1 MVRRWNPLGTRQ
13 QADFFNAQERRKGLR
28 HPGFELHR
36 THDFTVA
43 ETGIAVSGLFPDRS
57 LPFTVGTKVKITGAT
72 PAGVIFELGDATTG
86 LAIWIAAADD
96 KLYAAFGD
104 AVAADGV
111 TLTGP
116 VTVEDQVLDIVV
128 AVIPSSGKAR
138 MWVNGNLVASGE
150 ATGGSLPNGWAAA
163 SNGAVATVEGTVTT
177 RVVVCDRIALSNAQ
191 VILPVSCYHNQR
203 PRQFSEVS

>member
-1 MVRRWNPLGTRQ
+1 MARRWLLNTPRQ
-13 QADFFNAQERRKGLR
+13 QADFFHARERRKSLR

-36 THDFTVA
+36 THDFDVDQ
-43 ETGIAVSGLFPDRS
+43 TGIAVSDLFPDRS
-57 LPFTVGTKVKITGAT
+57 LPFTVGTKVKITGAA
-72 PAGVIFELGDATTG
+72 PAGVIFELGDTTTG

-111 TLTGP
+111 TLEGP
-116 VTVEDQVLDIVV
+116 VTVQNQVLDIVV
-128 AVIPSSGKAR
+128 ACIPSSGKAR
-138 MWVNGNLVASGE
+138 MWVNGDLVASGV
-150 ATGGSLPNGWAAA
+150 ATGGEFPNGWAAA
-163 SNGAVATVEGTVTT
+163 SNGAVAAVEGTVTT
-177 RVVVCDRIALSNAQ
+177 RVAVGDRIALSNAQ